1 MSKKKL
7 RAKEPMVP
15 QAMRRAVVD
24 NRPLISRLLGL
35 DAGMDNDEFCA
46 EILRLC
52 LFDRRERKNPHAI
65 FQDRLNNGDFL
76 PIQPGE
82 DPGNLRP
89 GREPMSDEMLDE
101 AVAKASA
108 DGAYWNGNRCAPVID
123 IVRSVMLTA

>member
-65 FQDRLNNGDFL
+65 FQGRRRVLER
-76 PIQPGE
+76 QP
-82 DPGNLRP
+82 LRS
-89 GREPMSDEMLDE
+89 GHRHRALGH
-101 AVAKASA
+101 A
-108 DGAYWNGNRCAPVID
+108 DGLMRG
-123 IVRSVMLTA
+123 